1 MSALVIRE
9 SGPFSL
15 LQDRG
20 RFGKAA
26 LGLTTGGPLDPMAAR
41 LANRLL
47 ANHAD
52 ATLIEVSFGGL
63 HVVADGD
70 VQLAVAGAEVPIT
83 IEGAEAPSW
92 TVLELRDGQGL
103 RLGFASRGCRAYLAV
118 RGGFAIAPSFGSTA
132 TVPREHIGGLDGG
145 PLAKGDRLPIAPAAP
160 AERRWLPPAQRPRYH
175 HRATVRVV
183 PGYQQRLFS
192 RDARRRFF
200 GSEYRVSRLSDRMGC
215 RLEGP
220 AIPCS
225 VGGILSE
232 GIAPGA
238 IQLPGDGQP
247 IVMLADRQTIGGY
260 PKIGAALSVDCAAL
274 AQLSPGDAVSFTPI
288 TTHTARRALHGAR
301 LYELARRFEASPR

>member
-1 MSALVIRE
+1 MSALAIDE

-20 RFGKAA
+20 RFGRAA

-47 ANHAD
+47 ANHVD

-63 HVVADGD
+63 QVVADGD
-70 VQLAVAGAEVPIT
+70 VQLAVTGAEVPIT

-92 TVLELRDGQGL
+92 SVLELHDGQSL

-132 TVPREHIGGLDGG
+132 TVPREHVGGLDGG
-145 PLAKGDRLPIAPAAP
+145 PLHKGDRLPIAPAAP
-160 AERRWLPPAQRPRYH
+160 AERRWLAPAQRPRYPRH
-175 HRATVRVV
+175 ATVRVV

-192 RDARRRFF
+192 REEQRRFF
-200 GSEYRVSRLSDRMGC
+200 GSEFTVSRLSDRMGY

-220 AIPCS
+220 PVRCR

-232 GIAPGA
+232 GIAAGA

-247 IVMLADRQTIGGY
+247 IVLLADRQTIGGY

-274 AQLSPGDAVSFTPI
+274 AQLSPGDAVHFTPI
-288 TTHTARRALHGAR
+288 TTDTARRALHGAR
-301 LYELARRFEASPR
+301 LYERSRRFEAPRR